1 GRSRASLPWAAVSG
15 LAPALGAAVTAM
27 LSGVAGSAAGAGV
40 LAELGLSGRAAAFTA
55 AGTGLAAAYVLG
67 RQARRREDLSLA
79 FLAAGCAAVGVGTAW
94 SGAEVGRMA
103 DMVALGAAFLIVEVA
118 ALAAI
123 RDAFWRRPAAGL
135 AGVAE
140 VLAGVATM
148 SLAFGLLIAPLVFS
162 LGGSDAGRPAVG
174 LAAALVAAGWLAS
187 GLRGSLGSGP
197 AAERT
202 VALDGFLQQERN
214 TCLLPAAVAA
224 VAAVQSG
231 TGSPMATSAGLLVVA
246 VALLATRAA
255 SSLATA
261 AAFAVWAPVV
271 VLDDPVAGLLFGLAG
286 AAVAGEVAVLTARR
300 GARPLGAVLSA
311 LPALASLAVAGAH
324 ASDVAA
330 PLTVALGAVAACWA
344 LAVQLDRGRA
354 QLGDVGRFAAALP
367 VVILGL
373 HGGRATDLF
382 AVAAAVAA
390 VLTIEAVRLR
400 RPAVGNGAALVA
412 QVALYAGAWAAGLD
426 AAGAGVALCVGALAW
441 AGLAAAVE
449 EPWREPF
456 LVATVAGAGSG
467 LALATGDPNALFD
480 ALLVVGGL
488 LVAAGIVHHPAPGWG
503 MAAHAG
509 GALLVAGVV
518 GHLALAGVTAAEAFA
533 VPVAAHLLVAGGYTR
548 RAGAGAGA
556 GSPPALS
563 SWLAYAPSVAL
574 LGGFALVERMS
585 GGAGWHALV
594 AGAVGLAAVAA
605 GGQWRLSG
613 PLVTGTALLVAV
625 TVHESLATLATV
637 PTWAWLALGGSVL
650 IGLGV
655 LLERRGASPA
665 ETGRRVVDV
674 LAEQFS

>member
-1 GRSRASLPWAAVSG
+1 
-15 LAPALGAAVTAM
+15 
-27 LSGVAGSAAGAGV
+27 GV

-271 VLDDPVAGLLFGLAG
+271 VLDDPWRGCCSGSLVPPWPARWRCSPP
-286 AAVAGEVAVLTARR
+286 AA
-300 GARPLGAVLSA
+300 
-311 LPALASLAVAGAH
+311 AH
-324 ASDVAA
+324 ARWARSCRPSPRWRAWPSPAPTPRMWPLPSPSPSAPWQPAGRWPSSSTVAAPSWATWGGSPPLFPSSSSACTVAA
-330 PLTVALGAVAACWA
+330 PLTCS
-344 LAVQLDRGRA
+344 
-354 QLGDVGRFAAALP
+354 
-367 VVILGL
+367 
-373 HGGRATDLF
+373 
-382 AVAAAVAA
+382 
-390 VLTIEAVRLR
+390 
-400 RPAVGNGAALVA
+400 
-412 QVALYAGAWAAGLD
+412 
-426 AAGAGVALCVGALAW
+426 
-441 AGLAAAVE
+441 
-449 EPWREPF
+449 PW
-456 LVATVAGAGSG
+456 
-467 LALATGDPNALFD
+467 
-480 ALLVVGGL
+480 
-488 LVAAGIVHHPAPGWG
+488 
-503 MAAHAG
+503 
-509 GALLVAGVV
+509 
-518 GHLALAGVTAAEAFA
+518 
-533 VPVAAHLLVAGGYTR
+533 
-548 RAGAGAGA
+548 
-556 GSPPALS
+556 PPP
-563 SWLAYAPSVAL
+563 WP
-574 LGGFALVERMS
+574 
-585 GGAGWHALV
+585 
-594 AGAVGLAAVAA
+594 
-605 GGQWRLSG
+605 
-613 PLVTGTALLVAV
+613 PC
-625 TVHESLATLATV
+625 
-637 PTWAWLALGGSVL
+637 
-650 IGLGV
+650 
-655 LLERRGASPA
+655 
-665 ETGRRVVDV
+665 
-674 LAEQFS
+674 